1 VYDGSMDAR
10 SIRWTLALLAWC
22 TTAFALG
29 EPPVPPAALQAA
41 KKSAAKMQEAARRG
55 DWAKVL
61 EYTYPTLVER
71 MGGKEKALAF
81 MKKQAGGIKLRSV
94 KLGEPTQAARV
105 GDKTIQVTLPT
116 QVRMA
121 GPISEAEIE
130 STLLGVSR
138 DGGKTWT
145 FVDVQNPEQVRA
157 VVPDVSPE
165 LKLVS
170 RGKPKMTKPAPGN

>member
-1 VYDGSMDAR
+1 MKFRSVIGS
-10 SIRWTLALLAWC
+10 IALLAWC
-22 TTAFALG
+22 STAFALG
-29 EPPVPPAALQAA
+29 EPEVPPAVLASA
-41 KKSAAKMQEAARRG
+41 KKSASRMQEAAKRG

-61 EYTYPTLVER
+61 EYTYPALVER

-81 MKKQAGGIKLRSV
+81 MKKQSQSIKFRSV
-94 KLGEPTQAARV
+94 KLGDATQAVRV

-116 QVRMA
+116 SVRMA
-121 GPISEAEIE
+121 GPINEAEID

-145 FVDVQNPEQVRA
+145 FVDVQNPDQVRA

-170 RGKPKMTKPAPGN
+170 RGKPKMSKPPAAK

>member
-1 VYDGSMDAR
+1 MKFRTVR
-10 SIRWTLALLAWC
+10 WSIALLAWC
-22 TTAFALG
+22 STAFALG
-29 EPPVPPAALQAA
+29 EPAISPAVLASA
-41 KKSAAKMQEAARRG
+41 KKSASRMQEAAKRG

-61 EYTYPTLVER
+61 ELTYPALVER
-71 MGGKEKALAF
+71 MGGKDKALAF
-81 MKKQAGGIKLRSV
+81 MKKQSSNIKFRSV
-94 KLGEPTQAARV
+94 KLGDPTQAVRV

-116 QVRMA
+116 TVRMV
-121 GPISEAEIE
+121 GPINEAEVD

-145 FVDVQNPEQVRA
+145 FVDVQNPDQVRS

-170 RGKPKMTKPAPGN
+170 RGKPKMTKPPAPQ